1 MPRSLTRIALPAAL
15 AASVIAL
22 AGCSTSADA
31 GAGDGTLRVVATTT
45 QMGDVVREIV
55 GDDAEVTQLLQ
66 PGQSAHSYDPT
77 PEALTA
83 LANADVLVINGAGL
97 EEWLDDTIEASG
109 FDGELVDASADV
121 HLHEGEAHDHGA
133 EGEEHADEEH
143 ADESAEASE
152 PAASESAEA
161 EEGHDDHDHGG
172 TDPHVWS
179 DPHQV
184 VHMAETIGTALAAAD
199 AADADA
205 IEASTAD
212 YVAQLEALDEWVHAS
227 IEQVPA
233 EQRLLV
239 TNHDTFSYLAE
250 ATGITIVGSVMP
262 AFDDNAEPSAA
273 DIDALVA
280 AIRESGVRAVFS
292 ETSIDPQIAETIAS
306 EADVEVYS
314 GEDALYADSL
324 GASGTPGAT
333 YVGSVIHNVTLI
345 VESWGVEPLPVP
357 DSLA

>member
-1 MPRSLTRIALPAAL
+1 MPRSSARLALPAVL
-15 AASVIAL
+15 AASVVAL
-22 AGCSTSADA
+22 AGCSATADA
-31 GAGDGTLRVVATTT
+31 GGADDGTLQVVATTT

-55 GDDAEVTQLLQ
+55 DDDAEVTQLLQ

-133 EGEEHADEEH
+133 EAEEHADEEH
-143 ADESAEASE
+143 A
-152 PAASESAEA
+152 
-161 EEGHDDHDHGG
+161 EGDDHDHGG

-184 VHMAETIGTALAAAD
+184 VHMAETIGAALAAAD
-199 AADADA
+199 SVDADA

-212 YVAQLEALDEWVHAS
+212 YVAQLEELDAWVHAS

-250 ATGITIVGSVMP
+250 ATDMTIVGSVMP

-273 DIDALVA
+273 DIDALVT

-324 GASGTPGAT
+324 GAEGTPGAT

>member
-1 MPRSLTRIALPAAL
+1 MPRPFARIALPAFL
-15 AASVIAL
+15 AASALAL
-22 AGCSTSADA
+22 AGCSAPA
-31 GAGDGTLRVVATTT
+31 GAGDGTLQVVATTT

-66 PGQSAHSYDPT
+66 PGQSSHSYDPT

-83 LANADVLVINGAGL
+83 LSVADVLVISGSGL

-121 HLHEGEAHDHGA
+121 HLHEGEAHDDGSGA
-133 EGEEHADEEH
+133 T
-143 ADESAEASE
+143 
-152 PAASESAEA
+152 AASEQPAAADSD
-161 EEGHDDHDHGG
+161 DDHEHGG

-184 VHMAETIGTALAAAD
+184 VHMAETIGAALAAAGT
-199 AADADA
+199 ANADA
-205 IEASTAD
+205 IEASTAE
-212 YVAQLEALDEWVHAS
+212 YVAQLEALDAWVTDS
-227 IEQVPA
+227 IAQVPV

-239 TNHDTFSYLAE
+239 TNHGSFTSLAE
-250 ATGITIVGSVMP
+250 AQDITVVGSVMP
-262 AFDDNAEPSAA
+262 AFDDDAEPSAA
-273 DIDALVA
+273 DIDALVR

-306 EADVEVYS
+306 EAGVEVYS
-314 GEDALYADSL
+314 GDDALSVDSL
-324 GASGTPGAT
+324 GAADTPGAT

-345 VESWGVEPLPVP
+345 VESWGVEPLPLP
-357 DSLA
+357 DGLAE